1 MHSAI
6 NYFETSHLVSLTA
19 CSTYFSPALQG
30 LVTNDVTKL
39 DQPQT
44 TPIYTCI
51 LNAQGRYLHDLILH
65 PLPSTTT
72 ELPAV
77 LLETDANGSDDL
89 LRLLK
94 RYRLRQKIEIDEVS
108 EEHEVWSRFNPE
120 KIIRNETT
128 HPELPSASAGNNSTA
143 AANDEISWPRDPRLS
158 ALGYRAILPSG
169 SAAPKTVK
177 SVPWEAYRRWRI
189 SQGVAEGDSEI
200 PTGDAIALEYN
211 IDGLHGISFTKG
223 CYVGQELMA
232 RTHFKGVVRKR
243 VMPFEIMKSE
253 SSTPGGGGDKLNI
266 LIDSGESVID
276 GTSGKVLGSVRVVD
290 GGQGLAHLRL
300 KEAHEAIDGLRV
312 LKTESGVE
320 IRPWRPQWWPEIWG
334 REG

>member
-1 MHSAI
+1 MCLMHSAI

-177 SVPWEAYRRWRI
+177 SVPWEMPSLSNTI
-189 SQGVAEGDSEI
+189 SM
-200 PTGDAIALEYN
+200 
-211 IDGLHGISFTKG
+211 G
-223 CYVGQELMA
+223 CTEFLLQ
-232 RTHFKGVVRKR
+232 KD
-243 VMPFEIMKSE
+243 VMW
-253 SSTPGGGGDKLNI
+253 DKN
-266 LIDSGESVID
+266 
-276 GTSGKVLGSVRVVD
+276 
-290 GGQGLAHLRL
+290 
-300 KEAHEAIDGLRV
+300 
-312 LKTESGVE
+312 
-320 IRPWRPQWWPEIWG
+320 
-334 REG
+334 